1 MVFGRGKSTGGDVAR
16 NTYTWP
22 QELKGSDATGFAVMY
37 KLPTNVQYNDN
48 IVVMED
54 EYAVFFR
61 DGKALHVFDQPG
73 RFALTTTNVPVLG
86 TLGAMITGVR
96 QLGEVYYVQRR
107 EMRGKF
113 GTPEPLTFS
122 DRDFGLVR
130 LRVFGNLSFKIVD
143 PIVFITQMVGT
154 NQWTTP
160 EPIVDWLRSE
170 LVVAVNDAMGE
181 LKRDRNMALVD
192 MPAYLQEIQQ
202 MVISKAETNVGRFG
216 LKITSITGLTIT
228 PPEEVAAAIDK
239 RSSMGALGVNYMQ
252 YQTGK
257 AIEGVGEGA
266 AKGGDA
272 SSFAGLG
279 AGMGAGYAMGGQ
291 MQQGMNQPGGP
302 PQQGIPCPKCNTLIP
317 GQAKFCPNCGG
328 PSPALGTPCAKC
340 GKPVPAGAKFCN
352 ECGAPTA
359 NAKVP
364 CPKCKAMVQAGAKF
378 CAECGAPMGV

>member
-1 MVFGRGKSTGGDVAR
+1 
-16 NTYTWP
+16 
-22 QELKGSDATGFAVMY
+22 
-37 KLPTNVQYNDN
+37 
-48 IVVMED
+48 
-54 EYAVFFR
+54 
-61 DGKALHVFDQPG
+61 
-73 RFALTTTNVPVLG
+73 
-86 TLGAMITGVR
+86 
-96 QLGEVYYVQRR
+96 
-107 EMRGKF
+107 MRGKF

-130 LRVFGNLSFKIVD
+130 LRVFGNLSFKIID

-202 MVISKAETNVGRFG
+202 MVVAKAETNVLRFG

-302 PQQGIPCPKCNTLIP
+302 PQQGVPCPKCNTNIP

-328 PSPALGTPCAKC
+328 PSPALGTPCSKC

-352 ECGAPTA
+352 ECGAPTV

-364 CPKCKAMVQAGAKF
+364 CPKCNAMVQAGAKF
-378 CAECGAPMGV
+378 CAECGAPMAA